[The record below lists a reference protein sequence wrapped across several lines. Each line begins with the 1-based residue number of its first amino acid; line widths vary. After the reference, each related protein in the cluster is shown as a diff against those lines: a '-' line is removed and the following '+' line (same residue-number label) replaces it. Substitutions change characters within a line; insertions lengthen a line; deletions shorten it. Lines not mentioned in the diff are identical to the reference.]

1 MDFPSAE
8 EAWEL
13 LARDGTPACPLEAFM
28 CGEVWVFGVCLK
40 MIDSHQ
46 NAFFCWKCMELIMQ
60 N

>member
-46 NAFFCWKCMELIMQ
+46 NAFFVGNAWR
-60 N
+60 